1 MFVAKLLVMVID
13 GTGRGGWNR
22 VWENFPLTKFI
33 SVLLGLFNNMSAL
46 HLQSESISKTEIFM
60 VRLVYLSSHLDPG
73 DIEMCK

>member
-1 MFVAKLLVMVID
+1 MSVAKLLVMVIA
-13 GTGRGGWNR
+13 GTGRAGRNR

-33 SVLLGLFNNMSAL
+33 SVLLGLFNNMSVL

-60 VRLVYLSSHLDPG
+60 VRLVYLRSLLDPG